1 MKLLTI
7 GICVIFGTL
16 ADAEVLRV
24 TPKLAN
30 LVPTIIQENYKLM
43 PIEDTFNLSLDF
55 PEDGNREEETK
66 LIVDENGKEVLAV
79 KGRLRLVYSET
90 PLYVTIIYEADGNGY
105 RAKYMYFPNR
115 PDMTYFTSAS
125 FLKTAAG

>member
-16 ADAEVLRV
+16 AAADVLRV

-30 LVPTIIQENYKLM
+30 LVPTIDQENYKLM
-43 PIEDTFNLSLDF
+43 PIEDKFNLSLDF
-55 PEDGNREEETK
+55 PEGGNREEETK
-66 LIVDENGKEVLAV
+66 LLIDENGREVLAV
-79 KGRLRLVYSET
+79 KGRLNLIYNDA
-90 PLYVTIIYEADGNGY
+90 PFYVTIIYEADGNGY
-105 RAKYMYFPNR
+105 RAKYMYVPRQASNQLFA
-115 PDMTYFTSAS
+115 SAS